1 MLNIFSGGKMDA
13 VAKAPVDLGPVGS
26 AVADTNPAG
35 STAIRSASSSIDS
48 SSAKAPNWLV
58 SQMPPGY
65 QTRFAEIQRLSE
77 EIQGMD
83 RLGRLLWDTGP
94 ALREAIRQVFIALK
108 FEVEPAVASAGRITV
123 KVDAK
128 RRLLLHLSE
137 SDRTIE
143 KKDDDVKQVF
153 HMLHEVAG
161 EGDRVVFVSN
171 ANRTIAP
178 TSRPPAITPEALAF
192 ISRMGAN
199 FTTTPTLFAVWN
211 LSMQDPNR
219 ARAQVER
226 LHGQDGGT
234 FVVTS

>member
-1 MLNIFSGGKMDA
+1 MLNILSGGKMDA
-13 VAKAPVDLGPVGS
+13 VAKAPVDTASVGLAAAETNPPGS
-26 AVADTNPAG
+26 A
-35 STAIRSASSSIDS
+35 AIRQASSSTDP
-48 SSAKAPNWLV
+48 SSAKAPDWLV

-83 RLGRLLWDTGP
+83 RVGRLLWDTGP
-94 ALREAIRQVFIALK
+94 ALREAIRLVFIALK
-108 FEVEPAVASAGRITV
+108 FEVEPAVAPAGRITV
-123 KVDAK
+123 KLDTK
-128 RRLLLHLSE
+128 RRLLLHLSQT
-137 SDRTIE
+137 DRTIE

-153 HMLHEVAG
+153 QMLHEVAG
-161 EGDRVVFVSN
+161 EGDRVVLVSN

-199 FTTTPTLFAVWN
+199 FTTTATLFAVWN

-219 ARAQVER
+219 GRTQVER
-226 LHGQDGGT
+226 LHSQDGGI
-234 FVVTS
+234 FAVTS